1 MSNGKKFSTESIQP
15 ISQWDL
21 ALGILLF
28 YLYTAWKKHFQCI
41 SLFWFITHILKP
53 LQPFKNKYL
62 N

>member
-28 YLYTAWKKHFQCI
+28 YLYTAWKNT
-41 SLFWFITHILKP
+41 S
-53 LQPFKNKYL
+53 NV
-62 N
+62 